1 MICHQWEFL
10 WRSCSSHYCDD
21 SQPTDSSF
29 NHRDDIACRLHGVIA
44 IILIDKLFDFPQHHV
59 HFINLGHFF
68 LSLLILRSLRVGMKA
83 LKRKV
88 QCLFPSSLMQIENFL
103 LAQIFRSNFG
113 ASIVRVRRKDEIF
126 SVNCSSSNDY
136 IIFFLKFP
144 SSLVSFTVEHLSAH
158 TEWSEIELEEEK
170 KKITLSVFFTILN
183 NG

>member
-1 MICHQWEFL
+1 M
-10 WRSCSSHYCDD
+10 SSSWSHCYY
-21 SQPTDSSF
+21 S
-29 NHRDDIACRLHGVIA
+29 
-44 IILIDKLFDFPQHHV
+44 LIDKLFDFPQHHV

-113 ASIVRVRRKDEIF
+113 ASIVRVRRKDEIL

-136 IIFFLKFP
+136 IIFSSNFHPP
-144 SSLVSFTVEHLSAH
+144 SSASLSSISQL
-158 TEWSEIELEEEK
+158 TQNEVK
-170 KKITLSVFFTILN
+170 LN
-183 NG
+183 